1 MKNSLKSIFSLTVIC
16 VVIAV
21 MLAGVNMVTAP
32 LIEKNQAAAANEAL
46 LVVMPE
52 GSDFQPVDLTAF
64 ELPESVLEAYSEA
77 GGGHVFKLTAS
88 GYGPNMIIMC
98 GVDASGTVTG
108 AVCLS
113 SNETLGA

>member
-64 ELPESVLEAYSEA
+64 ELPESVLEAYSD
-77 GGGHVFKLTAS
+77 L
-88 GYGPNMIIMC
+88 P
-98 GVDASGTVTG
+98 
-108 AVCLS
+108 LQ
-113 SNETLGA
+113 